1 MTTLL
6 EKAIKRLEHLPKK
19 WQDNYASL
27 IFDEL
32 ESEIKWDKLIART
45 SGEQIKK
52 LEKMVREDLK
62 NGANPLSDQLRRT

>member
-6 EKAIKRLEHLPKK
+6 EKAIKKLEVLPKK

-32 ESEIKWDKLIART
+32 ESEIKWDKLIRRT

-52 LEKMVREDLK
+52 LEKMVRADLK
-62 NGANPLSDQLRRT
+62 RGANPLFGQL

>member
-6 EKAIKRLEHLPKK
+6 EKAIKKLEVLPKK

-32 ESEIKWDKLIART
+32 ESEIKWDKLTQNT
-45 SGEQIKK
+45 SGGQIKK
-52 LEKMVREDLK
+52 LEKLVREDLK
-62 NGANPLSDQLRRT
+62 RGTNPLLGQFR